1 MTFFKR
7 RNSRYLVCGVGSLQP
22 IRSITSLENSAIQGN
37 EDERFLADSDAG
49 SFEYAHILTFDRTI
63 KKINK

>member
-1 MTFFKR
+1 MGK
-7 RNSRYLVCGVGSLQP
+7 
-22 IRSITSLENSAIQGN
+22 NSAIQGN
-37 EDERFLADSDAG
+37 EDERFLADSDAGAG